1 MAALIESYRGA
12 ICAWECDFYGHLNVQ
27 FYVARLSDAAASV
40 LVALGMGPA
49 SPRGAELGFIA
60 VNQTIDYKAE
70 LLAGDLVVMKSG
82 IKTVGKKSI
91 TVFHKLIN
99 AETGAISMMAQ
110 VTGVLMDLE
119 TRKAVSVPDDVRT
132 KAERML
138 VQEVPA

>member
-27 FYVARLSDAAASV
+27 FYVARLSDAAASL
-40 LVALGMGPA
+40 LVALGLGAA
-49 SPRGAELGFIA
+49 SPRGGDLGFIA

-82 IKTVGKKSI
+82 VKTVGKKSI
-91 TVFHKLIN
+91 TVFHKLLN
-99 AETGAISMMAQ
+99 AETGAISMTAQ

-119 TRKAVSVPDDVRT
+119 TRKAVTIPDEVRT
-132 KAERML
+132 KAERLL
-138 VQEVPA
+138 VQEIPA